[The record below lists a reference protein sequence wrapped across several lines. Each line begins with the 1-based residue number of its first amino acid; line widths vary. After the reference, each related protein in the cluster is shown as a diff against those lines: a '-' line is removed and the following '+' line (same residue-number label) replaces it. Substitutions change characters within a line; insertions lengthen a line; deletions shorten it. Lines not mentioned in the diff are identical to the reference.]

1 MEKTTV
7 TAADYAGWQQL
18 VRTYQQPNL
27 RQAVWQMLTSF
38 GGLFLS
44 LSLMALSLTVSY
56 GLTLFLAVF
65 AAGFLVRVF
74 IIQHDCGHGSFF
86 KSRRANDLVGTVC
99 GVLTM
104 APYRFWR
111 KTHAIHHAHHAELEE
126 RGIGDVWTMTVQEY
140 QAAPWWKRAAYRVF
154 RNPVFLFVIAPPV
167 NFIVLQRFPLN
178 GSVSWRTGEIASVW
192 WTDLAIVALLGAAAL
207 AFGPLEV
214 LMVWLP
220 VMVIA
225 SSVGTWLFYVQH
237 QFERTYWEHTP
248 QWDYTLAA
256 MHGSSYY
263 QLPRVLQ
270 WFTGNIGF
278 HHIHHLSPR
287 IPNYN
292 LQRCH
297 DENPLLQ
304 QVASL
309 SVRDSLKTAGL
320 TLWDEE
326 QQRLV
331 TFREARRMRQ
341 PGTLSQ
347 PAGSAGGGE
356 RRTTGPA

>member
-1 MEKTTV
+1 MEKPSV
-7 TAADYAGWQQL
+7 SASDYAGWQEL

-27 RQAVWQMLTSF
+27 RLAIWQMLTSF

-44 LSLMALSLTVSY
+44 LSLMVLSLTVSY
-56 GLTLFLAVF
+56 GLTLLLAVF

-86 KSRRANDLVGTVC
+86 KSRRANDLVGTAS

-104 APYRFWR
+104 VPYRFWR
-111 KTHAIHHAHHAELEE
+111 KTHAIHHAHHAELEG
-126 RGIGDVWTMTVQEY
+126 RGIGDIWTMTVQEY
-140 QAAPWWKRAAYRVF
+140 MAAPWWRRVAYRVF
-154 RNPVFLFVIAPPV
+154 RHPFFLFLVAPPI
-167 NFIVLQRFPLN
+167 NFIVLQRFPLKA
-178 GSVSWRTGEIASVW
+178 SASWRTGETASVW
-192 WTDLAIVALLGAAAL
+192 WTDVAIVVLLGAAAI
-207 AFGPLEV
+207 AFGPLKV
-214 LMVWLP
+214 LMIWLP

-248 QWDYTLAA
+248 QWEYTLAA
-256 MHGSSYY
+256 MRGSSYY

-297 DENPLLQ
+297 DENPSLQ
-304 QVASL
+304 TVSRL
-309 SVRDSLKTAGL
+309 TIVDSLKTAAL
-320 TLWDEE
+320 TLWDE
-326 QQRLV
+326 QR
-331 TFREARRMRQ
+331 
-341 PGTLSQ
+341 
-347 PAGSAGGGE
+347 
-356 RRTTGPA
+356 